1 MPGLLDQLYSYKI
14 PGPLEVGRK
23 LGFNLP
29 SDKQIQ
35 GLLGFGAEAL
45 PGSGMVEGGKM
56 GRESGRAFDARNYL
70 DAAGLGAGAMAMYGS
85 ELLGPVLG
93 ATTRKG
99 LHAVKGLLGRGKNAL
114 PNNTSAPIGH
124 NRGPTIYSPAGAGVD
139 KKGKLLPGVKKELE
153 TRRVLESNVS
163 PIGKRGQ
170 KLGVPSPYS
179 RNLKVDED
187 YLQSLDSGLIT
198 RPNPNLA
205 PKKFITPEDLEGTT
219 VFPITGDRSG
229 NDIIEAVGGQSLLTP
244 LTTHAGKLY
253 SRHGGTGDWG
263 SALAALQTMKRH
275 VKKIEDSGGKPVGV
289 FAPYAGTGG
298 DYSMQTVDLLFRL
311 KEVSKPFTS
320 TVEKRLNKEI
330 RSRIKNVN
338 DVTKKAD
345 AKIEKF
351 PGINHPDAHAFF
363 GTYPAT
369 RKMLMEV
376 MDNSDFRKL
385 NTAPDVM
392 QLRHAITDPDLRNL
406 IRGSTDPSVGQSV
419 IDMSGGATI
428 RPTSSLPTPNNT
440 YDHDIVFGGD
450 PNAVG
455 AKNYMGEFDV
465 PLPMSS
471 VFSDWTKARRKAGVP
486 IKQDVYELRKSP
498 GLLDAS
504 GKPGAAQFFG
514 PEQVDNLMLEREN
527 ILRSGLL
534 GSFNRRR

>member
-1 MPGLLDQLYSYKI
+1 MAGLLDKLHGYRI
-14 PGPLEVGRK
+14 PDPIDVGRR
-23 LGFNLP
+23 LGLNVP
-29 SDKQIQ
+29 TYEQMKT
-35 GLLGFGAEAL
+35 GLLGGANIVGPQADIKGIVNDSRASGEAFGR
-45 PGSGMVEGGKM
+45 G
-56 GRESGRAFDARNYL
+56 DYL
-70 DAAGLGAGAMAMYGS
+70 DALAKLGMAGAGIAMI
-85 ELLGPVLG
+85 PVPG
-93 ATTRKG
+93 TVAGIKEGVKRG
-99 LHAVKGLLGRGKNAL
+99 LR
-114 PNNTSAPIGH
+114 NTPPIGH
-124 NRGPTIYSPAGAGVD
+124 NGGPTIYSPAGAGVD
-139 KKGKLLPGVKKELE
+139 KKGELLPDVKKELE
-153 TRRVLESNVS
+153 TRGALESNVA
-163 PIGKRGQ
+163 PTGKRGQ

-187 YLQSLDSGLIT
+187 YLKSLDEGLIT

-205 PKKFITPEDLEGTT
+205 PRKFITPEDLEGKT
-219 VFPITGDRSG
+219 VFPITGDRSD
-229 NDIIEAVGGQSLLTP
+229 NAIVDAVGGQGLLTP
-244 LTTHAGKLY
+244 YIGHAGKNY
-253 SRHGGTGDWG
+253 SRHSDTGDWG
-263 SALAALQTMKRH
+263 SALGALQTMKGH
-275 VKKIEDSGGKPVGV
+275 VKKIEEAGGKPVGV

-298 DYSMQTVDLLFRL
+298 DYSMQTVDLFFRV

-320 TVEKRLNKEI
+320 TVEQRLNKEI

-338 DVTKKAD
+338 DVTKQAD

-351 PGINHPDAHAFF
+351 PGINHPDAHEFF
-363 GTYPAT
+363 GRYPAT

-385 NTAPDVM
+385 NTAPDVL

-450 PNAVG
+450 PSAVG
-455 AKNYMGEFDV
+455 AQNYMGGFDV

-471 VFSDWTKARRKAGVP
+471 VFSDWSKARRKAGVP

-498 GLLDAS
+498 GLFDAS

-534 GSFNRRR
+534 DSFNRRR